1 MGTWIVQTFFLKN
14 DTGIKQIREE
24 IKVHRQTQST
34 ISIVDEFAKHAR
46 LSRKISALQAQLE
59 KECKLNAESCNKIK
73 TMITS
78 ILNCLW
84 VLIVAVAFM
93 NSTAPV
99 LQKMYE
105 YSADTIQSLNLDSL
119 DLGDKKYDEL
129 CQIGCGAYGT
139 VFKARDLQNKG
150 NYVAM
155 KKLRVKLNEDGIPMS
170 TLREIS
176 ILKQLDTFEHP
187 NIVRFFDVIH
197 QNILSDER
205 YLTVYLIFEHVDQ
218 DLGSYMEK
226 CPPPGLSASKVK
238 ELTRQMLKG
247 VDFLHSH
254 RIIHRDLKPQ
264 NLLITRAGGL
274 KIADFGLAKT
284 FDYDMMLT
292 SVVVTLW
299 YRAPEILLN
308 LGYGTPVDIWSIGCV
323 MAEMWRLVPL
333 FCASTEVEQLK
344 CIFRVIGTPSMNEW
358 PENISLMWSSFE
370 QYSKVAF
377 SAIFMDCCSK
387 ANSLLES
394 MLTFN
399 PADRISAADAL
410 EHPYFKEKENEPL

>member
-1 MGTWIVQTFFLKN
+1 
-14 DTGIKQIREE
+14 
-24 IKVHRQTQST
+24 
-34 ISIVDEFAKHAR
+34 
-46 LSRKISALQAQLE
+46 
-59 KECKLNAESCNKIK
+59 
-73 TMITS
+73 
-78 ILNCLW
+78 
-84 VLIVAVAFM
+84 
-93 NSTAPV
+93 
-99 LQKMYE
+99 MYE
-105 YSADTIQSLNLDSL
+105 YATDTIHSLNLNSL

-139 VFKARDLQNKG
+139 VFKARDLQNPG

-155 KKLRVKLNEDGIPMS
+155 KKLRVKLNEDGMPMS

-176 ILKQLDTFEHP
+176 ILKQLDSFEHP
-187 NIVRFFDVIH
+187 NIVRFYDVIH

-205 YLTVYLIFEHVDQ
+205 HLTVYLIFEHVDQ
-218 DLGSYMEK
+218 DLGSYMER
-226 CPPPGLSASKVK
+226 CPPPGLNATKVK
-238 ELTRQMLKG
+238 ELTRQMLSG

-264 NLLITRAGGL
+264 NLLITKAGGL

-323 MAEMWRLVPL
+323 MAEMWRLLPL
-333 FCASTEVEQLK
+333 FCATTEVEQLK
-344 CIFRVIGTPSMNEW
+344 CIFRIIGTPSMNEW
-358 PENISLMWSSFE
+358 PDNIPLLWSSFE

-377 SAIFMDCCSK
+377 SSIFQDCCSK

-399 PADRISAADAL
+399 PAHRISAAEAL
-410 EHPYFKEKENEPL
+410 EHPYFTDKENEPL